1 MCGICGWFNYSKPLE
16 RQTDE
21 PVLRAMCNSL
31 AHRGPDDEGIHIG
44 RHAALGMRRLSI
56 IDIKT
61 GNQPIYNEDKT
72 VTVICNGEIYNFK
85 QLRAELEKS
94 GHRFYTNSDVEV
106 IVHLYEERG
115 TGLLQSLRGMFAFAI
130 FDSKKNLLFLARD
143 RIGKKP
149 LVYTKNDGHLVFAS
163 EIKSLLEF
171 PGIEKSV
178 NREAIDLY
186 LTYQYVPSP
195 LSAFNNIFKLPPA
208 HFLICNADGSTRIE
222 RYWNVDFTTKSNF
235 SAREWE
241 ERVIDKLNEA
251 TRLRMISDVPLGAF
265 LSGGI
270 DSSAVVALMAAGS
283 STPVKTFSIGFKEE
297 DYSELKYA
305 AQVARH
311 VGSDHHE
318 LIVEPG
324 TVDILPKL
332 AWHYNEPFGD
342 SSALPSYYVARETRR
357 YVTVALNGDGGDES
371 FAGYLRYR
379 AFVLSKAVAPVA
391 KTLSAPL
398 LPASSFLLKHTSN
411 ANVRRLLNRLNIFL
425 SAMNE
430 PPARRNLRWHSIFND
445 ERKAALYSADMRN
458 LLDGKNCSSHL
469 ENLFIGAPANNDID
483 RLLYTDIMSYLPECL
498 LVKMDIASMANS
510 LEARSPFLDHELIEL
525 AAHMPAGLK
534 LHGLTGKYI
543 LKKALRNML
552 PAAILN
558 RKKMGFAIPVHH
570 WFRGDLK
577 NYISD
582 ILLSPQFLQRN
593 YFDKNAVERL
603 IKEHNQGAAEHGYR
617 LWSLLMLELWHRA
630 YNL

>member
-1 MCGICGWFNYSKPLE
+1 MCGICGWFNHS
-16 RQTDE
+16 QTIE
-21 PVLRAMCNSL
+21 QKAAGPVLRKMCKSI

-44 RHAALGMRRLSI
+44 RHEAMGMRRLSI
-56 IDIKT
+56 IDLTT
-61 GNQPIYNEDKT
+61 GSQPIYNEDKT
-72 VTVICNGEIYNFK
+72 VTVICNGEIYNFR
-85 QLRAELEKS
+85 QLREELEKN

-106 IVHLYEERG
+106 LAHLYEERG
-115 TGLLQSLRGMFAFAI
+115 TGLLESLRGMFAFAI
-130 FDSKKNLLFLARD
+130 FDSKKNRLFLARD
-143 RIGKKP
+143 RVGKKP
-149 LVYTKNDGHLVFAS
+149 LVYTQLNGQLIFGS

-171 PGIEKSV
+171 PGVEKSV

-208 HFLICNADGSTRIE
+208 HFLVCNSVGTVKIE
-222 RYWNVDFTTKSNF
+222 RYWNVDFTTKLNF
-235 SAREWE
+235 STREWE
-241 ERVIDKLNEA
+241 ERVIDKLSEA

-270 DSSAVVALMAAGS
+270 DSSAVVALMSAAS
-283 STPVKTFSIGFKEE
+283 SKPVKTFSIGFKEE

-305 AQVARH
+305 ARVAQH
-311 VGSDHHE
+311 LGSDHHE
-318 LIVEPG
+318 LIVEPQ

-342 SSALPSYYVARETRR
+342 SSALPSYYVAHETRR
-357 YVTVALNGDGGDES
+357 HVTVALNGDGGDES

-379 AFVLSKAVAPVA
+379 ALMLSKMVSPAA
-391 KTLSAPL
+391 KLLTLPL
-398 LPASSFLLKHTSN
+398 MPLSSSLLRRASN
-411 ANVRRLLNRLNIFL
+411 ANTRKWIYRLNFFL
-425 SAMNE
+425 SAMHE
-430 PPARRNLRWHSIFND
+430 SPARRNLRWHSIFNN
-445 ERKAALYSADMRN
+445 EKKTGLYSTDMKEYLRGN
-458 LLDGKNCSSHL
+458 DCGSYL
-469 ENLFIGAPANNDID
+469 ENLFSGAPANNDVD

-525 AAHMPAGLK
+525 AAHMPPGLK

-552 PAAILN
+552 PDTILK

-577 NYISD
+577 NYIGD
-582 ILLSPQFLQRN
+582 VLLSQQFLQRN
-593 YFDKNAVERL
+593 YFNKNAVERL
-603 IKEHNQGAAEHGYR
+603 INDHNTGAAEHGYR

-630 YNL
+630 YSL